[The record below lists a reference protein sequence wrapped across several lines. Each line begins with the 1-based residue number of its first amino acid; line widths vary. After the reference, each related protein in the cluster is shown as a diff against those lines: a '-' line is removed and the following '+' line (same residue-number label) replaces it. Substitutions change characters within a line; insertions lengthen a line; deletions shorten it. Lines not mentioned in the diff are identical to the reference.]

1 LGPKMLNTAG
11 ELADGTITWMTGT
24 ETLKSYIVPTIN
36 EAAIKAGRKSPRIV
50 AAVPLTVTDDRETAF
65 KASDQ
70 YFGRYGQ
77 LPSYRAMLDREG
89 VESSA
94 EMALIGNERDVE
106 DMLKEYSAA
115 GVTDLAVQIFSGGP
129 NAKESSARTMQ
140 FLNQMLG
147 NL

>member
-1 LGPKMLNTAG
+1 
-11 ELADGTITWMTGT
+11 MTGT

-36 EAAIKAGRKSPRIV
+36 EAANKAGRKSPRIV
-50 AAVPLTVTDDRETAF
+50 AAVPLIVTDDRETAF

-94 EMALIGNERDVE
+94 EMALIGDEREVE
-106 DMLKEYSAA
+106 DMLEEYAAA
-115 GVTDLAVQIFSGGP
+115 GVTDLAVQIFSPRP
-129 NAKESSARTMQ
+129 NAKDSSERTMH
-140 FLNQMLG
+140 FLSEMVGKL
-147 NL
+147 

>member
-1 LGPKMLNTAG
+1 
-11 ELADGTITWMTGT
+11 MTGT

-36 EAAIKAGRKSPRIV
+36 EAANKAGRKPPRIV

-94 EMALIGNERDVE
+94 EMALIGNEREVE
-106 DMLKEYSAA
+106 EMLKEYSAA
-115 GVTDLAVQIFSGGP
+115 GVTDLAVQIFTAGSGI
-129 NAKESSARTMQ
+129 KDSSDRTMH
-140 FLNQMLG
+140 FLSEMVG
-147 NL
+147 KF